1 MASSY
6 GTYDR
11 GPNDFSDRYNRGFS
25 LHALNFTSFLP
36 RLILQLFLDDA
47 SLTFHVGLLP
57 VGGQDGLD
65 VLGLLINGLIP
76 GEPGLLA
83 ERGHRLDQLIYL

>member
-36 RLILQLFLDDA
+36 RLILPLFLDGA

-57 VGGQDGLD
+57 ACSQDRLH
-65 VLGLLINGLIP
+65 LLWLLIDGLIP
-76 GEPGLLA
+76 GKTRLLT